1 MRMEEIMRNNANERN
16 IKEDDDKKNSD
27 SFRSF
32 LGATI

>member
-1 MRMEEIMRNNANERN
+1 MEEIMRNNANERN

-27 SFRSF
+27 SFRPF